1 MHLRPASLLCVRP
14 ADDGVDEYR
23 TASSAFA
30 DGIAAGAV
38 IQPGQK
44 LQIDDYSMRVD
55 GDFISARRVILV
67 VNGERSEYFVS
78 ISKLAGYLTCEHL
91 HGLHELKSV
100 QSVQGEKSATFDYRS
115 AVSGEVFRVRS
126 ASYIDGHAQWLPRKA
141 GIFATV

>member
-1 MHLRPASLLCVRP
+1 MDDPLQASNIRCAVVNRTHEPCTYVRRACYAFAS

-38 IQPGQK
+38 IQPGEK

-55 GDFISARRVILV
+55 RDFISARRVILV

-78 ISKLAGYLTCEHL
+78 ITKLAGFLTCQNR

-100 QSVQGEKSATFDYRS
+100 KSDKPVTF
-115 AVSGEVFRVRS
+115 
-126 ASYIDGHAQWLPRKA
+126 
-141 GIFATV
+141 